1 MTDKTVKK
9 QPITWVHKGQWL
21 IGALALMGFLYMV
34 GKSWIKPPLPQ
45 AAASVKTTTGLCA
58 QALRGQAGRS
68 AELKTPNGLRY
79 SVVAPSNYQA
89 NKQHGLLMMF
99 PPAGFDH
106 EMAEHYYQMTTQA
119 NSQGYVVVYS
129 ASIPLSARAL
139 RLQNE
144 VVPQVLANWCIDPQR
159 IVYAGHSDGGTL
171 STGLAV
177 RAQAQDPAPRSIVAS
192 AAGIT
197 QEDLQQEQ
205 CPAPL
210 NVTVL
215 HNPKDNLFPGF
226 GEGAVKWW
234 GQCMQCAEPAQ
245 TEATGC
251 TVRQCTQG
259 KVLRHCVTPEPHVK
273 FPAVASHM
281 LAWLD

>member
-1 MTDKTVKK
+1 MTDNTVVK
-9 QPITWVHKGQWL
+9 QPITWVQKGQWL

-34 GKSWIKPPLPQ
+34 GKSWIKPPAPVP
-45 AAASVKTTTGLCA
+45 AASVRSLTGSCDQVLS
-58 QALRGQAGRS
+58 GQAGRTDS
-68 AELKTPNGLRY
+68 LKTPNGLRY

-106 EMAEHYYQMTTQA
+106 EMAEHYYQLTTQA
-119 NSQGYVVVYS
+119 HSQGYVVVYS

-139 RLQNE
+139 SLQNE

-171 STGLAV
+171 STGLTV
-177 RAQAQDPAPRSIVAS
+177 RAQAQDPAPSSIVAS

-197 QEDLQQEQ
+197 QEDLQQEP

-251 TVRQCTQG
+251 TVRQCSQG

-273 FPAVASHM
+273 FPAVASH
-281 LAWLD
+281 LLEWLD

>member
-1 MTDKTVKK
+1 MTDKTVVK

-34 GKSWIKPPLPQ
+34 GKSWIKPPAPVP
-45 AAASVKTTTGLCA
+45 AASVRSLTGSCDQVLS
-58 QALRGQAGRS
+58 GQAGRTDS
-68 AELKTPNGLRY
+68 LKTPNGLRY
-79 SVVAPSNYQA
+79 SVVAPSNYVS
-89 NKQHGLLMMF
+89 NKRHGLLMMF

-106 EMAEHYYQMTTQA
+106 EMAEHYYQLTTQA

-144 VVPQVLANWCIDPQR
+144 VVPQVLASWCIDPQR

-171 STGLAV
+171 STGLTV
-177 RAQAQDPAPRSIVAS
+177 RAQAQEPAPSSIVAS

-197 QEDLQQEQ
+197 QEDLQQEP

-245 TEATGC
+245 TESTGC
-251 TVRQCTQG
+251 TVRQCSQG

-273 FPAVASHM
+273 FPAVASH
-281 LAWLD
+281 LLEWLD